1 MGQAAGLCASARS
14 AQLGGCPKGHPSP
27 ASGVPERLF
36 VGTNN
41 VVLVQEAGNSE
52 SQSLRFVQHD
62 VTHGMGRECHVR
74 SHHRGA
80 ASCSNEMLGVHVKG
94 EVVGGSNLRVKLGR
108 KRA

>member
-27 ASGVPERLF
+27 ASRTRATLQGDEY
-36 VGTNN
+36 N

-62 VTHGMGRECHVR
+62 VTHGMGRECHVH
-74 SHHRGA
+74 SLQMGHRWG
-80 ASCSNEMLGVHVKG
+80 
-94 EVVGGSNLRVKLGR
+94 
-108 KRA
+108 

>member
-1 MGQAAGLCASARS
+1 MGQAAGLCESARS
-14 AQLGGCPKGHPSP
+14 ATRWLSKRPPFSSIGRTRATLQGD
-27 ASGVPERLF
+27 EY
-36 VGTNN
+36 N

-62 VTHGMGRECHVR
+62 VSHGMGRECHVR

-108 KRA
+108 KLA